1 MSEQLLEN
9 SNSENYKI
17 PPIRYRLSEFIIEET
32 GLIYELRDMQSGDKL
47 PQETEWLRSEN
58 STEPIIEYISFELGE
73 NIDTV
78 AKRIYD
84 MSNEKYLDLKK
95 PSEHEQKPI
104 TNIRLTGKGI
114 KYYVKTTEQIR
125 QEEGLI
131 DEIAVA
137 ELESMVVRCAEIA
150 KKTGD
155 IALAEHFKKRYDL
168 KSPFELTQEEFEQEI
183 QTISAKLAEL
193 DTSRSSK

>member
-32 GLIYELRDMQSGDKL
+32 GLIYELRDMQPGDKL
-47 PQETEWLRSEN
+47 PQETDWLRSEN
-58 STEPIIEYISFELGE
+58 STEPIIEYVSFELGE

-114 KYYVKTTEQIR
+114 KYYVKTTEQLR

-131 DEIAVA
+131 DENKVA
-137 ELESMVVRCAEIA
+137 ELEAMLSSCAAKA
-150 KKTGD
+150 KKLGN
-155 IALAEHFKKRYDL
+155 IALAEAFTKRYDL
-168 KSPFELTQEEFEQEI
+168 KSPFEFSRDEFEVEFQR
-183 QTISAKLAEL
+183 ISEKLADL
-193 DTSRSSK
+193 NGRASSN

>member
-9 SNSENYKI
+9 SNYENYKI

>member
-9 SNSENYKI
+9 SNLENYKI

-32 GLIYELRDMQSGDKL
+32 GLIYELNDIKPGDKL
-47 PQETEWLRSEN
+47 PTESEWLRSEN
-58 STEPIIEYISFELGE
+58 STESIIEFVSFELKE
-73 NIDTV
+73 HIDTV

-84 MSNEKYLDLKK
+84 MHNEKYLDLKK
-95 PSEHEQKPI
+95 PSEHRQKPI

-131 DEIAVA
+131 DEVAVV
-137 ELESMVVRCAEIA
+137 ELESMVARCAEIA
-150 KKTGD
+150 NKIGN
-155 IALAEHFKKRYDL
+155 IALAEDFQKRYDL
-168 KSPFELTQEEFEQEI
+168 KSPFELSQEEFEIEMNTVSAQLAGLG
-183 QTISAKLAEL
+183 TISLK
-193 DTSRSSK
+193 